1 MKFDFE
7 KFYQAVNAKREER
20 AASWRQVARE
30 IGIGKSTL
38 ARMAQNKRPDADG
51 LAALSFW
58 AELNPADFVFARA
71 DLNRRERAASKRICS
86 PALDLLVIAAAR
98 LQPRAVLQHHDVLAV
113 RSGLELLDVAH
124 VHDQRAM
131 DAQEHAAGRAKT
143 RAWRWARA
151 AGAAKS

>member
-51 LAALSFW
+51 LAALSYW
-58 AELNPADFVFARA
+58 AALNPADFVSV
-71 DLNRRERAASKRICS
+71 EQS
-86 PALDLLVIAAAR
+86 PVSA
-98 LQPRAVLQHHDVLAV
+98 
-113 RSGLELLDVAH
+113 
-124 VHDQRAM
+124 AM
-131 DAQEHAAGRAKT
+131 DCT
-143 RAWRWARA
+143 
-151 AGAAKS
+151 AGASAMTA

>member
-7 KFYQAVNAKREER
+7 KFYQAVNAKRTAR

-58 AELNPADFVFARA
+58 AQLNPADFVRLEPAQPVARNGSE
-71 DLNRRERAASKRICS
+71 DASQPMNGAY
-86 PALDLLVIAAAR
+86 PA
-98 LQPRAVLQHHDVLAV
+98 
-113 RSGLELLDVAH
+113 
-124 VHDQRAM
+124 
-131 DAQEHAAGRAKT
+131 
-143 RAWRWARA
+143 
-151 AGAAKS
+151 

>member
-7 KFYQAVNAKREER
+7 KFYQAVNAKRTQR

-58 AELNPADFVFARA
+58 AEVNPADFVRI
-71 DLNRRERAASKRICS
+71 EHPASPLRMNSTSEDC
-86 PALDLLVIAAAR
+86 P
-98 LQPRAVLQHHDVLAV
+98 Q
-113 RSGLELLDVAH
+113 VA
-124 VHDQRAM
+124 
-131 DAQEHAAGRAKT
+131 G
-143 RAWRWARA
+143 
-151 AGAAKS
+151 GAITA

>member
-7 KFYQAVNAKREER
+7 KFYQAVNAKRTQR

-58 AELNPADFVFARA
+58 AEVNPADFVSV
-71 DLNRRERAASKRICS
+71 D
-86 PALDLLVIAAAR
+86 PAAALTRRGIEDR
-98 LQPRAVLQHHDVLAV
+98 LPATNGVLSV
-113 RSGLELLDVAH
+113 
-124 VHDQRAM
+124 
-131 DAQEHAAGRAKT
+131 
-143 RAWRWARA
+143 
-151 AGAAKS
+151 

>member
-38 ARMAQNKRPDADG
+38 ARMSQNKRPDADG

-58 AELNPADFVFARA
+58 AQLNPADFVFAEAPAAPVARYGA
-71 DLNRRERAASKRICS
+71 HAEDAAAS
-86 PALDLLVIAAAR
+86 
-98 LQPRAVLQHHDVLAV
+98 
-113 RSGLELLDVAH
+113 
-124 VHDQRAM
+124 
-131 DAQEHAAGRAKT
+131 
-143 RAWRWARA
+143 
-151 AGAAKS
+151 GAITA

>member
-1 MKFDFE
+1 MRFDFQ

-58 AELNPADFVFARA
+58 AEINPADFVVLEQNGVGSVM
-71 DLNRRERAASKRICS
+71 DCAASAN
-86 PALDLLVIAAAR
+86 AL
-98 LQPRAVLQHHDVLAV
+98 
-113 RSGLELLDVAH
+113 
-124 VHDQRAM
+124 
-131 DAQEHAAGRAKT
+131 
-143 RAWRWARA
+143 
-151 AGAAKS
+151 GA